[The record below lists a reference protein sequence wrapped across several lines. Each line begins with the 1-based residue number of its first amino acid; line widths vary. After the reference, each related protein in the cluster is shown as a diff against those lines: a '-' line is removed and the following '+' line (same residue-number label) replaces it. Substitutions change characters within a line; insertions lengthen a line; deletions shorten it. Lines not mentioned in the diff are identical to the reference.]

1 MYDKNKSEKCI
12 VVFFNEKIFTVFRRK
27 RMKSAKF
34 HSVKYE
40 EYVQSAEKLI
50 L

>member
-12 VVFFNEKIFTVFRRK
+12 VVFLKIFTVFRRK
-27 RMKSAKF
+27 RMKSAKV